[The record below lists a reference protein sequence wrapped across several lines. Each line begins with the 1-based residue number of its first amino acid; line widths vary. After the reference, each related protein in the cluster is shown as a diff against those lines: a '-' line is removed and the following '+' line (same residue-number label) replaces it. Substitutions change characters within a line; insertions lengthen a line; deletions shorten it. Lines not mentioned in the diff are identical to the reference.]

1 MPDVHSLNRRTSVF
15 VNHICW
21 ITAED
26 HLYTLDKP
34 DVEDYYY
41 LSPHIYMEEHYYG
54 KSTLRTRSLL
64 SAGRRLTAGDLALI
78 AMESLSENAEQW
90 DVLIL
95 AQTYPDRY
103 AMNPPLARIL
113 ESTSWKVDYP
123 LAFSHLGAL
132 AGLEG
137 IQAARWT
144 LMGDQR
150 GALVLTEQRVLE
162 SGRGFLTRQ
171 GCSQTGV
178 PGERSDMAVAL
189 DLSKETGALEVDYM
203 GKVFMNS
210 AEGRSISE
218 KVSSIL
224 EELMNSC
231 QANHVIVQSSLA
243 SRICIDGEQQ
253 LHPVKTFGIPHRDY
267 QSGDVWIQLGEQLQN
282 GSIRPGERVLLVAWD
297 GGCLLSASCAFVTRQ
312 PNLSKLPLHSEV
324 GTT

>member
-1 MPDVHSLNRRTSVF
+1 MPDVHNLNCRTSVF

-21 ITAED
+21 VTAED
-26 HLYTLDKP
+26 HLYTLDTP

-64 SAGRRLTAGDLALI
+64 SAGRRVTAGDLALI
-78 AMESLSENAEQW
+78 AMDSLSENAELW

-137 IQAARWT
+137 IQAAQWT
-144 LMGDQR
+144 LMGNQR

-162 SGRGFLTRQ
+162 SGVLPRQ
-171 GCSQTGV
+171 GCSQTGI

-203 GKVFMNS
+203 KKVSMNS

-224 EELMNSC
+224 EELMQSC
-231 QANHVIVQSSLA
+231 QIDHVIVQSSLV
-243 SRICIDGEQQ
+243 SRICADGEQHI
-253 LHPVKTFGIPHRDY
+253 HPVKTFGKPHRDY

-282 GSIRPGERVLLVAWD
+282 GSIRPGERVLLIAWD
-297 GGCLLSASCAFVTRQ
+297 GGCLLSVSCAFVIRQ
-312 PNLSKLPLHSEV
+312 PNLSKLPLHLGV
-324 GTT
+324 GTS